1 MIREITPF
9 SFIKV
14 SHYIANERAKVL
26 YSCHLQQKSPKL
38 KLIRVYIY
46 QDLTVHFFHT
56 LFALFVVMIG
66 H

>member
-1 MIREITPF
+1 MIGEITPF

-26 YSCHLQQKSPKL
+26 YCHLQQKSPKL

-46 QDLTVHFFHT
+46 QDLTVNFFHT